1 MIHPHSK
8 RHRRLMTSKPRL
20 HAAEEPF
27 YRRNPSKTSTKTEKR
42 EGGREVLREQ
52 HKDEKQPERSGR
64 ALKTGQTRGAFALS
78 YEPGRPILLLA
89 RSGCPI
95 IKRAFWCRGP
105 I

>member
-42 EGGREVLREQ
+42 EGGREVLR
-52 HKDEKQPERSGR
+52 
-64 ALKTGQTRGAFALS
+64 
-78 YEPGRPILLLA
+78 
-89 RSGCPI
+89 
-95 IKRAFWCRGP
+95 
-105 I
+105 

>member
-52 HKDEKQPERSGR
+52 HKDEKQPECHRRWIRSD
-64 ALKTGQTRGAFALS
+64 Q
-78 YEPGRPILLLA
+78 
-89 RSGCPI
+89 
-95 IKRAFWCRGP
+95 
-105 I
+105 

>member
-42 EGGREVLREQ
+42 EGGREVLRSSTKTKNNQ
-52 HKDEKQPERSGR
+52 SATVVGFGQISRS
-64 ALKTGQTRGAFALS
+64 
-78 YEPGRPILLLA
+78 EDNPI
-89 RSGCPI
+89 G
-95 IKRAFWCRGP
+95 GGG
-105 I
+105 